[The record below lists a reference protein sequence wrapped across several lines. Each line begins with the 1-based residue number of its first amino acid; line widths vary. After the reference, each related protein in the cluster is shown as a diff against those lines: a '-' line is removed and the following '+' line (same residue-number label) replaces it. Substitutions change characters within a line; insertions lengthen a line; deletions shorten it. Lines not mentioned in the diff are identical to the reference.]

1 MACKYTKNILAA
13 HPAATFFFASG
24 GIWHIFRSAVGRKN
38 TRMDKTKVVIYS
50 TRRTLGDM
58 ISDMISDSDSLVV
71 TCSTPE
77 QTVTACLRLAP
88 DIVILLAVAPFIDG
102 SEFIGRIRRRGTRR
116 PAVYVVSWHQ
126 AEHIVLSLLEAGVD
140 QYLTFPVSMGRLY
153 GKVRDIGG
161 NIGTV

>member
-1 MACKYTKNILAA
+1 MPRTLR
-13 HPAATFFFASG
+13 PLFFARG
-24 GIWHIFRSAVGRKN
+24 GIWHIFRSSVGRKII
-38 TRMDKTKVVIYS
+38 RMDKTKVVIYS
-50 TRRTLGDM
+50 TRATLGDM

-71 TCSTPE
+71 TCSTAE
-77 QTVTACLRLAP
+77 QTVAACLRMTP

-102 SEFIGRIRRRGTRR
+102 SEFIGRIRRRGARR

-153 GKVRDIGG
+153 GKVRNVGE
-161 NIGTV
+161 NIGAM

>member
-1 MACKYTKNILAA
+1 M
-13 HPAATFFFASG
+13 
-24 GIWHIFRSAVGRKN
+24 
-38 TRMDKTKVVIYS
+38 RMDKTKVVIYS

-88 DIVILLAVAPFIDG
+88 DIGILLAVAPFIDG

>member
-13 HPAATFFFASG
+13 HPAAT
-24 GIWHIFRSAVGRKN
+24 
-38 TRMDKTKVVIYS
+38 
-50 TRRTLGDM
+50 
-58 ISDMISDSDSLVV
+58 
-71 TCSTPE
+71 
-77 QTVTACLRLAP
+77 P